1 MNNFKALFL
10 ENKIYISLN
19 ILLQY
24 LIYKIYIKY
33 RLLLYV
39 VILTITLSGNL
50 LSQTDTQGRRF
61 IRVFNE
67 QSFAGK
73 VKMFD
78 TLSGELKLKFYHLV
92 KTDLEKIKIQASQ
105 DKKHNI
111 LNTLQKIEGELYF
124 QNADY
129 SKCIVVYTDL
139 LANKKIENYN
149 DSAIVLHRLKN
160 SYTNMNALDK
170 AINIHRLLQKL
181 KEVHPDLNYWL
192 LYPNLSVIFYNM
204 GLYQEALQQQLKE
217 FKDVAN
223 DTKLLLSYY
232 NNRGLFF
239 NKFGNVDS
247 AIYCYGLAKKYF
259 FEINT
264 SKKLSVSDEFTLG
277 LIDGNIGQALVKKKE
292 YKKAIPLL
300 KRDIESSIKSN
311 ELHNAAYSEIDLAKC
326 YISLKDFNSA
336 KKLLESADD
345 KLVNTRDKT
354 YLALLKL
361 YADYYNQTANYQKS
375 NQYYVRYILLKDSIE
390 KQEHL
395 NTLISSQV
403 LYQLSEK
410 ESLIQDKQ
418 QKIAE
423 KNALVER
430 QNTILMFLLLS
441 GVLLVAVIIFVT
453 IQLKKATTQKKLL
466 ELKNK
471 KIKTRN
477 SIIRQSLSDKDLLI
491 KEIHHRVKNNLQI
504 VSSLLKLQAS
514 KTTNEEIKNSLN
526 DAQDRI
532 NSMSLLHQL
541 LYKNNQMSRL
551 SFNGYLSNLISKISE
566 SFTSPSKQISIKTN
580 LVDLELDI
588 DTAIPLGLITN
599 ELISNAYKHAFNKES
614 GEIKVTLSKIVKDTY
629 SLKIED
635 NGVGIPH
642 DFDIESL
649 DSLGLDIVV
658 ILSEQINAELKMY
671 NDNGAHFEI
680 VFKAV

>member
-1 MNNFKALFL
+1 M
-10 ENKIYISLN
+10 
-19 ILLQY
+19 
-24 LIYKIYIKY
+24 
-33 RLLLYV
+33 LLYV

-61 IRVFNE
+61 IRIFNE

-78 TLSGELKLKFYHLV
+78 TLNGELKLKFYPLV
-92 KTDLEKIKIQASQ
+92 KSDLEKIKIQATHDRKQS
-105 DKKHNI
+105 I
-111 LNTLQKIEGELYF
+111 LNTLQKIEGELCF
-124 QNADY
+124 QNENY
-129 SKCIVVYTDL
+129 SKCIVLFTDL
-139 LANKKIENYN
+139 LTNKKIDNFY
-149 DSAIVLHRLKN
+149 DSVDVLHRLKN

-170 AINIHRLLQKL
+170 AINIHRVLQKL
-181 KEVHPDLNYWL
+181 KESHPELNYWL

-204 GLYQEALQQQLKE
+204 GLYKEALDQQLKE

-223 DTKLLLSYY
+223 DKKLLLSYY

-239 NKFGNVDS
+239 NKYGNVDS

-264 SKKLSVSDEFTLG
+264 SKKLSLQDEFTIG

-292 YKKAIPLL
+292 FTKAIPLL

-311 ELHNAAYSEIDLAKC
+311 ELKNAAYSEIDLAKC
-326 YISLKDFNSA
+326 YMNLKDFSTA
-336 KKLLESADD
+336 KKLLESADF
-345 KLVNTRDKT
+345 KLANTRDKT

-361 YADYYNQTANYQKS
+361 YADYYNQTASYQQS

-418 QKIAE
+418 QKISE

-430 QNTILMFLLLS
+430 QNTILLFLLLS
-441 GVLLVAVIIFVT
+441 GVLLVAIIVFVT
-453 IQLKKATTQKKLL
+453 IQLKKATNQKKLL

-514 KTTNEEIKNSLN
+514 KTNNEEIKNSLN

-551 SFNGYLSNLISKISE
+551 SFDGYLNSLISKISE
-566 SFTSPSKQISIKTN
+566 SFIAPNKQISIKTN
-580 LVDLELDI
+580 LIELELDI

-599 ELISNAYKHAFNKES
+599 ELISNAYKHAFDKEY
-614 GEIKVTLSKIVKDTY
+614 GEIKITLSKIVKDTY

-635 NGVGIPH
+635 NGIGIPH

-658 ILSEQINAELKMY
+658 ILSEQINAQLKMY

-680 VFKAV
+680 VFKVA

>member
-1 MNNFKALFL
+1 MNIIPRWLF
-10 ENKIYISLN
+10 YI
-19 ILLQY
+19 
-24 LIYKIYIKY
+24 
-33 RLLLYV
+33 V
-39 VILTITLSGNL
+39 VLTFVLSGNV

-61 IRVFNE
+61 IRIFNE

-78 TLSGELKLKFYHLV
+78 TLDGELKLKFYPLV
-92 KTDLEKIKIQASQ
+92 KSDLEKIKIQATK
-105 DKKHNI
+105 DKKQSI
-111 LNTLQKIEGELYF
+111 LNTLQKIEGELCF
-124 QNADY
+124 QNANY
-129 SKCIVVYTDL
+129 SKCIVIYTDL
-139 LANKKIENYN
+139 LANKKIENYY
-149 DSAIVLHRLKN
+149 DSALVLHRLKN
-160 SYTNMNALDK
+160 SYSSMNALDK
-170 AINIHRLLQKL
+170 AINIHRVLQKL
-181 KEVHPDLNYWL
+181 KEVHPELNYWL

-204 GLYQEALQQQLKE
+204 GLYKEALEQQLKE

-223 DTKLLLSYY
+223 DKRLLLSYY

-239 NKFGNVDS
+239 NKYGNVDS

-259 FEINT
+259 FEINA
-264 SKKLSVSDEFTLG
+264 SKKLNTLDEFTLG

-300 KRDIESSIKSN
+300 KRDIESSLKSN
-311 ELHNAAYSEIDLAKC
+311 ELQNAAYSEIDLAKC
-326 YISLKDFNSA
+326 YINLQDFNTA
-336 KKLLESADD
+336 KKLLESANK
-345 KLVNTRDKT
+345 KLSNTRDKT

-361 YADYYNQTANYQKS
+361 YADYHNQTANYKLS
-375 NQYYVRYILLKDSIE
+375 NQYYAQYIILKDSIE
-390 KQEHL
+390 KQENL

-430 QNTILMFLLLS
+430 QNTILLFLLLS
-441 GVLLVAVIIFVT
+441 GVLLVAIIIFVT
-453 IQLKKATTQKKLL
+453 IQLKKATNQKKLL

-477 SIIRQSLSDKDLLI
+477 SIIRQSLSDKDLLV

-551 SFNGYLSNLISKISE
+551 SFDGYLSNLISKISE
-566 SFTSPSKQISIKTN
+566 SFISPNKQINIKTS
-580 LVDLELDI
+580 LIDLELDI

-599 ELISNAYKHAFNKES
+599 ELISNAYKHAFDKEQ

-658 ILSEQINAELKMY
+658 ILTEQINAELKMY

-680 VFKAV
+680 VFKAI

>member
-1 MNNFKALFL
+1 MNNFIDLFL

-19 ILLQY
+19 NLHY
-24 LIYKIYIKY
+24 LTYKINIKPGWLFYI
-33 RLLLYV
+33 V
-39 VILTITLSGNL
+39 VLTVALSGSI
-50 LSQTDTQGRRF
+50 LSQSDTQGRRF
-61 IRVFNE
+61 IRIFNE

-78 TLSGELKLKFYHLV
+78 TLNGELKLKFYPLV
-92 KTDLEKIKIQASQ
+92 KSDLEKIKIQATK
-105 DKKHNI
+105 DKKQSI
-111 LNTLQKIEGELYF
+111 LNTLQKIEGELCF
-124 QNADY
+124 QSENY
-129 SKCIVVYTDL
+129 SKCIVLYTDL
-139 LANKKIENYN
+139 LTNKKIDNFY
-149 DSAIVLHRLKN
+149 DSVDVLHRLKN

-170 AINIHRLLQKL
+170 AINIHRILQKL
-181 KEVHPDLNYWL
+181 KEVHPELNYWL

-204 GLYQEALQQQLKE
+204 GLYEEALDQQLKE
-217 FKDVAN
+217 FKDIAN
-223 DTKLLLSYY
+223 DKKLLLSYY

-239 NKFGNVDS
+239 YKYGNVDS

-264 SKKLSVSDEFTLG
+264 SKKLSLQDEFTIG

-311 ELHNAAYSEIDLAKC
+311 ELQNAAYSEIDLAKC
-326 YISLKDFNSA
+326 YINLKDFNTA
-336 KKLLESADD
+336 KKLLESANT
-345 KLVNTRDKT
+345 KLSNTKDRN

-361 YADYYNQTANYQKS
+361 YADYHNQTANYKVS
-375 NQYYVRYILLKDSIE
+375 NQYYAQYIILKDSIE

-430 QNTILMFLLLS
+430 QNTILLFLLLS
-441 GVLLVAVIIFVT
+441 GVLLVAIIIFVT
-453 IQLKKATTQKKLL
+453 IQLKKATNQKKLL

-477 SIIRQSLSDKDLLI
+477 SIIRQSLSDKDLLV

-551 SFNGYLSNLISKISE
+551 SFDGYLSNLISKISE
-566 SFTSPSKQISIKTN
+566 SFISPNKQINITTN
-580 LVDLELDI
+580 LIDLELDI

-599 ELISNAYKHAFNKES
+599 ELISNAYKHAFAKEH

-658 ILSEQINAELKMY
+658 ILTEQINAELKMY

-680 VFKAV
+680 VFKAI